1 MINYIITAI
10 ICYFIGY
17 IIGLYVKGNQIKSLQ
32 YTIDGYFHIVHVG
45 VPPVLAED
53 SAGKKIYR
61 CKKCYKRVYQTLRHC
76 PSCGQRIDWSIVN
89 SQETKK
95 G

>member
-1 MINYIITAI
+1 MINYIIYIIAAI
-10 ICYFIGY
+10 IGY
-17 IIGLYVKGNQIKSLQ
+17 IVGLHVKGKEIKSLQ
-32 YTIDGYFHIVHVG
+32 HTIDGYFHIVHVG
-45 VPPVLAED
+45 VPPVLAEN
-53 SAGKKIYR
+53 SAGKKIYC

-89 SQETKK
+89 AQETKK